1 VFLGGSRIVFDS
13 GVVLTL
19 AFFGFVLLVI
29 VKSVAIVPQ
38 SEEYVVERFG
48 KYRQTLMAGINLL
61 VPFLDRIVHKVLV
74 LERQL
79 DAFDISVITKDNVE
93 ITLETTVF
101 FRVIDAAKSVYR
113 IRDVPL
119 ALRTTAE
126 SIIRSAAGKLEL
138 DDIQSSRQQ
147 MNEEI
152 LRNLR
157 EASEVWG
164 LEITRSEITDVRV
177 DEATK
182 QAQRQQLN
190 AERERRATVAKAEG
204 ERERVELEA
213 DAELYEAT
221 KKAEAIRLTADAEAY
236 AVIRKAEADAEQ
248 TRVVAEAIANDGQPA
263 VDFEILKRQV
273 DAIGRMAAS
282 ENTKTIVLP
291 SDVTKTIGGL
301 STLSEVLGRT
311 EER

>member
-1 VFLGGSRIVFDS
+1 MEQLDIGLSLILTLVFLVFCLIV
-13 GVVLTL
+13 G
-19 AFFGFVLLVI
+19 

-38 SEEYVVERFG
+38 SQEYVVERFG
-48 KYRQTLMAGINLL
+48 RYRVTLSAGINLL
-61 VPFLDRIVHKVLV
+61 VPFLDRVEHKVVV

-79 DAFDISVITKDNVE
+79 DAFNISVITRDNVE
-93 ITLETTVF
+93 IVLETTVF
-101 FRVIDAAKSVYR
+101 FRVLEAAASVYR

-152 LRNLR
+152 LQNLR
-157 EASEVWG
+157 DAAEVWG

-204 ERERVELEA
+204 DRQRVQLEA
-213 DAELYEAT
+213 DAQLYEAS
-221 KKAEAIRLTADAEAY
+221 KQAEAVRLKADAEAY
-236 AVIRKAEADAEQ
+236 AVVKKAEADAEQ
-248 TRVVAEAIANDGQPA
+248 TRMIAEAISNNGQPA
-263 VDFEILKRQV
+263 IDFEILKRQV
-273 DAIGRMAAS
+273 DAIAKLAAS
-282 ENTKTIVLP
+282 DNTKTIVLP
-291 SDVTKTIGGL
+291 TDVTKTVGGL
-301 STLSEVLGRT
+301 ASLQEVLKSRA
-311 EER
+311 ED

>member
-1 VFLGGSRIVFDS
+1 MEQIDLGVLLTIVFL
-13 GVVLTL
+13 
-19 AFFGFVLLVI
+19 AFVILLV

-48 KYRQTLMAGINLL
+48 KYRQTLNAGISLL
-61 VPFLDRIVHKVLV
+61 IPFLDRVEYKVLI

-79 DAFDISVITKDNVE
+79 DAFDISVITRDNVE

-101 FRVIDAAKSVYR
+101 FRVINASKSVYR
-113 IRDVPL
+113 IGDVPL

-204 ERERVELEA
+204 ERQKVQLEA
-213 DAELYEAT
+213 DAQLYEAE
-221 KKAEAIRLTADAEAY
+221 KQAEAIKVTADAEAY
-236 AVIRKAEADAEQ
+236 AVIKKAQADAEQ
-248 TRVVAEAIANDGQPA
+248 TRVIADAISNNGQPA

-273 DAIGRMAAS
+273 DLI
-282 ENTKTIVLP
+282 
-291 SDVTKTIGGL
+291 
-301 STLSEVLGRT
+301 
-311 EER
+311 

>member
-1 VFLGGSRIVFDS
+1 MEFDS

-29 VKSVAIVPQ
+29 IKSVAIVPQ

-61 VPFLDRIVHKVLV
+61 VPFLDRIEHKVVV

-79 DAFDISVITKDNVE
+79 DAFDISVITRDNVE
-93 ITLETTVF
+93 IILETTVF

-126 SIIRSAAGKLEL
+126 SVIRSAAGKLEL

-147 MNEEI
+147 MNDEI
-152 LRNLR
+152 LKNLR

-204 ERERVELEA
+204 ERQRVELEA

-236 AVIRKAEADAEQ
+236 AIIKKAEADAEQ
-248 TRVVAEAIANDGQPA
+248 TRVVAEAIANEGQPA

-282 ENTKTIVLP
+282 DNTKTIVVP

-301 STLSEVLGRT
+301 STLGELFGRK
-311 EER
+311 EGQ

>member
-1 VFLGGSRIVFDS
+1 MEAIGLGTILTLVFL
-13 GVVLTL
+13 
-19 AFFGFVLLVI
+19 AFALLVAY
-29 VKSVAIVPQ
+29 KSVAIVPQ
-38 SEEYVVERFG
+38 SEEFVVERFG
-48 KYRQTLMAGINLL
+48 RYRQTLAAGINLL
-61 VPFLDRIVHKVLV
+61 IPFLDRVEHKVLV

-79 DAFDISVITKDNVE
+79 DAFDISVITRDNVE
-93 ITLETTVF
+93 IVLETTVF
-101 FRVIDAAKSVYR
+101 FRITDAAKSVYR

-152 LRNLR
+152 LKNLR
-157 EASEVWG
+157 EAAEVWG

-204 ERERVELEA
+204 ERQRVELEA
-213 DAELYEAT
+213 DAQLYEAT
-221 KKAEAIRLTADAEAY
+221 KQAEAIKLTADAEAY
-236 AVIRKAEADAEQ
+236 AVVKKAEADAEQ
-248 TRVVAEAIANDGQPA
+248 TKVIAQAISNNGQPA
-263 VDFEILKRQV
+263 IDFEILKRQV
-273 DAIGRMAAS
+273 EAIGNLAS
-282 ENTKTIVLP
+282 SDNAKTIVLP
-291 SDVTKTIGGL
+291 TDVTKTVGGL
-301 STLSEVLGRT
+301 ATLQDALSQKSGD
-311 EER
+311 

>member
-1 VFLGGSRIVFDS
+1 MEQVGLGVILTLVFLVFSLIV
-13 GVVLTL
+13 T
-19 AFFGFVLLVI
+19 

-38 SEEYVVERFG
+38 SQEYVVERFG
-48 KYRQTLMAGINLL
+48 RYRVTLTAGINLL
-61 VPFLDRIVHKVLV
+61 VPFLDRIEHRVVV

-79 DAFDISVITKDNVE
+79 DAFNISVITRDNVE
-93 ITLETTVF
+93 IVLETTVF
-101 FRVIDAAKSVYR
+101 FRVLDAAASVYR

-138 DDIQSSRQQ
+138 DEVQSSRQQ

-152 LRNLR
+152 LKNLR
-157 EASEVWG
+157 DAAEVWG
-164 LEITRSEITDVRV
+164 LEITRSEITDVKV

-204 ERERVELEA
+204 DRQRVQLEA
-213 DAELYEAT
+213 DAQLYKAT
-221 KKAEAIRLTADAEAY
+221 KVAEAIRLTADADAY
-236 AVIRKAEADAEQ
+236 AVIKKAEADAEQ
-248 TRVVAEAIANDGQPA
+248 TRVIAEAISNNGQPA

-273 DAIGRMAAS
+273 DAIGTLAAS
-282 ENTKTIVLP
+282 DNAKTIVLP
-291 SDVTKTIGGL
+291 TDVTKTVGGL
-301 STLSEVLGRT
+301 ASLQEVLRSKP
-311 EER
+311 EE